1 MQLRRR
7 ADSVLRIVLSYMM
20 MGWSRM
26 SIENT
31 SATSMTRSDGTIEAF
46 ATLRFVG
53 DALDPDEIS
62 RAVKQQPM
70 RAYRKGERYRPGPRS
85 PELMGKTGLW
95 YISTKRTVP
104 SKNLADHLDTLTRF
118 ISPFADEDRRLKE
131 LREIM
136 ERRNLTAHATLFW
149 RGAPGAASPSISSV
163 ATAPL
168 QRLPA
173 DIEADFENEDDS

>member
-20 MGWSRM
+20 MGRSLM
-26 SIENT
+26 STENT
-31 SATSMTRSDGTIEAF
+31 SATSMTRSDEGTIKAF

-62 RAVKQQPM
+62 RVVRQQPT
-70 RAYRKGERYRPGPRS
+70 RAYRKGEWYRPGPRS
-85 PELMGKTGLW
+85 PELVGKTGLW
-95 YISTKRTVP
+95 YISTKRIVP
-104 SKNLADHLDTLTRF
+104 SKNLADHLDTLTRL

-136 ERRNLTAHATLFW
+136 ARSNLTAHATLFW
-149 RGAPGAASPSISSV
+149 RGIPGADKPSILSV

-168 QRLPA
+168 DRLPA
-173 DIEADFENEDDS
+173 DIEADFENEE